1 MNFQDLHELL
11 RLEILRRIETGDLT
25 GTRLAQQTG
34 FQQAHISNFL
44 NRKRALSLEGLD
56 RVLTAQSLT
65 VDQILPVQVSAAS
78 ELLDREG
85 PPQDD
90 EVARVP
96 IVSEL
101 AAAEER
107 QIDAASVIETL
118 PLAVSR
124 LADNRTRTSRRP
136 AEWQRFVAVR
146 VDALQAAAMEPV
158 LAPGTIAVIDRH
170 YNSLAPYRAHESTL
184 YAMRHGA
191 GLLLRYVE
199 LDGGHLIL
207 RPLALDCAVQLISMA
222 AGQAPSDFI
231 AGRVCLLIHEL

>member
-146 VDALQAAAMEPV
+146 VDALQSAAMEPV